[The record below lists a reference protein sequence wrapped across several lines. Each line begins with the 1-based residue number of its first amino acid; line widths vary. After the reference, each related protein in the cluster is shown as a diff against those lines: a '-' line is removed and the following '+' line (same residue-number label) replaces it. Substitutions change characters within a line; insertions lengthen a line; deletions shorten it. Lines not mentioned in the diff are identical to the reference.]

1 MQELIM
7 DYFWAN
13 KYLLIGILIIFQ
25 FTLFQQ
31 LQILKL
37 RKKVNGFE
45 SWSKEIYNY
54 LENLYQ
60 TWRKQ
65 S

>member
-1 MQELIM
+1 MQEIIM
-7 DYFWAN
+7 DYFWTN
-13 KYLLIGILIIFQ
+13 KYLLIGLLLLFQ
-25 FTLFQQ
+25 FTMFQQ

-37 RKKVNGFE
+37 RKRVDGFE

-54 LENLYQ
+54 MDNLYQ

>member
-1 MQELIM
+1 MQEIIM
-7 DYFWAN
+7 DYFWTN
-13 KYLLIGILIIFQ
+13 KYLLIGLLLLFQ
-25 FTLFQQ
+25 FTMFQQ

-37 RKKVNGFE
+37 RKKVDGFE

-54 LENLYQ
+54 MDNLYQ
-60 TWRKQ
+60 IWRKQ

>member
-13 KYLLIGILIIFQ
+13 KYLLIGILILFQ

>member
-13 KYLLIGILIIFQ
+13 KYLLIGILILFQ

-37 RKKVNGFE
+37 RKRVNGFE